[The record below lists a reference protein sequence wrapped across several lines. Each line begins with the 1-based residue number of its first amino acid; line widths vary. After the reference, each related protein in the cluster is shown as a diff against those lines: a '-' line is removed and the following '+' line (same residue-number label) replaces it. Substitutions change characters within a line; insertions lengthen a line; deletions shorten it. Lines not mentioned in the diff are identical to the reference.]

1 MTEGIT
7 TTQFAPIKKKGFW
20 EKYDLAMP
28 TDPLYKIKIGIW
40 VVFLLWIFEG
50 ALRKWFLPFLSM
62 PLLIVR
68 DPIVLWLIIMANKK
82 GLLKFN
88 IYLTGMTILGGFCF
102 ITALFFG
109 HGNVFVAL
117 YGARTLLLYFP
128 LIFVIG
134 RVFDQKDV
142 VRLGRMLLV
151 ISIVMTVLIGLQ
163 FYSPQS
169 AWVNRGVGGDEAGA
183 GFGGALGYF
192 RPPGFFSFTNGTT
205 CFYSLVGPFILYFWL
220 NPTLINRNILILAT
234 VSLVVAIPLS
244 ISRGLS
250 LQVGVSV
257 LFLMIAVIKTPKYLI
272 RIIMSA
278 FVIIL
283 VFKIF
288 SNVEFFKTAAE
299 AFTDRFEGANES
311 EGGLVEGVFGDRFL
325 GQLIKAVIGSGDKS
339 FFGAGLGIGTTL
351 GAQLTKD
358 NSVVLAADFEWMR
371 EIGELGLMGL
381 FVIAIRVG
389 LTFKM
394 AWASYSR
401 IKNNDLL
408 PWLMASLGI
417 IIVIQGQ
424 WHQPTAL
431 GFCGIVGGLW
441 LASFRHTQF
450 SNKNIQTQETSNEL
464 KIN

>member
-1 MTEGIT
+1 MNESNVINSY
-7 TTQFAPIKKKGFW
+7 APRKKKGFW
-20 EKYDLAMP
+20 ERFDLASP
-28 TDPLYKIKIGIW
+28 DDPLYKLKIGIW

-82 GLLKFN
+82 DLLKYN
-88 IYLTGMTILGGFCF
+88 IYLTGMTIVGSFCF
-102 ITALFFG
+102 IIALFLG

-234 VSLVVAIPLS
+234 VSLIAAIPLS

-257 LFLMIAVIKTPKYLI
+257 FFLLIAVVKKPKHLI

-278 FVIIL
+278 FLIIL

-288 SNVEFFKTAAE
+288 SNVGFFKTAAE
-299 AFTDRFEGANES
+299 AFTDRFEGANET
-311 EGGLVEGVFGDRFL
+311 EGGLVEGVFGERFL

-351 GAQLTKD
+351 GAQLTHD
-358 NSVVLAADFEWMR
+358 NSVVLAADYEWMR
-371 EIGELGLMGL
+371 EMGELGLMGL

-389 LTFKM
+389 LTFKIAM
-394 AWASYSR
+394 ASYSR

-417 IIVIQGQ
+417 IIVVQGQ

-441 LASFRHTQF
+441 LASFRHRPKVSQL
-450 SNKNIQTQETSNEL
+450 SNSPEISNFVHQ
-464 KIN
+464 N